1 MAASLGPK
9 ITTNGLVLAIDAADK
24 NSYPGSGT
32 VWTDLSGN
40 RNTGTLNNGPTYN
53 SLVGG
58 NILLDGTDDYVSV
71 ENNTIL
77 NPSNITVSIWV
88 KRNAYQSSVGSL
100 IRRNNNDSYV
110 IFATYNADTS
120 YFGIYNGTTRPFSP
134 TIALPLSSW
143 TNIVGSYDGAN
154 IKIYKNGAFSGQTAH
169 TSAISYSASDTQ
181 MTIGRDDAFAGRYM
195 SANYSSVLIYNRAL
209 TDAEIL
215 QNFNAEIRRF
225 GL

>member
-88 KRNAYQSSVGSL
+88 KRNAYQSS
-100 IRRNNNDSYV
+100 I
-110 IFATYNADTS
+110 
-120 YFGIYNGTTRPFSP
+120 IY
-134 TIALPLSSW
+134 
-143 TNIVGSYDGAN
+143 
-154 IKIYKNGAFSGQTAH
+154 
-169 TSAISYSASDTQ
+169 
-181 MTIGRDDAFAGRYM
+181 
-195 SANYSSVLIYNRAL
+195 
-209 TDAEIL
+209 
-215 QNFNAEIRRF
+215 QN
-225 GL
+225 